1 MFNKMFNTKEKKITT
16 KPIKARGKGGEL
28 FFLFFLL
35 SFTRTKVTLV
45 NASNFDSLEKKKLT
59 SVITE
64 VEKIINTKKFSELIS
79 SHSFNNEN
87 KFSDSINKSN
97 KEVLQDILSGRE
109 TLSSKVDYEWQL
121 NLNQKWLF
129 SASTLAYTT
138 SDSPVI
144 NINSR
149 YFKKASESDLAG
161 TICHEYTHKL
171 GYMHDQKHTK
181 IRPYSVP
188 YGVGNICSLLYTK
201 GDTVNFSKNLPVSSL
216 LERECGV
223 WCSLKGLFNV
233 N

>member
-1 MFNKMFNTKEKKITT
+1 MKI
-16 KPIKARGKGGEL
+16 

-45 NASNFDSLEKKKLT
+45 NSSNFNPTEKKKLT

-64 VEKIINTKKFSELIS
+64 LEKIINTKEFSELVR

-87 KFSDSINKSN
+87 KFSDNANKSN
-97 KEVLQDILSGRE
+97 EQVLKDILSGSE
-109 TLSSKVDYEWQL
+109 TLTSKVDYEWQL

-138 SDSPVI
+138 SDSPII

-171 GYMHDQKHTK
+171 GYMHDKKETK
-181 IRPYSVP
+181 VRFYSVP

-216 LERECGV
+216 MESQCGI
-223 WCSLKGLFNV
+223 WCTLKGLFNV
-233 N
+233 Y